1 MKLSYRMT
9 ACDISLARRECGPKS
24 KRRNLMNKYEMAVVI
39 NGKLEEDAKNAVLD
53 KVKALIERFEGT
65 IKNVDEWG
73 KKRFAYE
80 IQKTKEGYYN
90 FIKFEAESTAP
101 AEIEHRMRIMDG
113 VVRYLIVTD
122 DLPENTGVKKEE
134 APAAEAAAEEAA
146 PETAAE
152 EE

>member
-1 MKLSYRMT
+1 
-9 ACDISLARRECGPKS
+9 
-24 KRRNLMNKYEMAVVI
+24 MNKYEMAVVI

-134 APAAEAAAEEAA
+134 APAAEAATEEAA

>member
-1 MKLSYRMT
+1 
-9 ACDISLARRECGPKS
+9 
-24 KRRNLMNKYEMAVVI
+24 MNKYEMAVVI

-73 KKRFAYE
+73 KKRYAYE
-80 IQKTKEGYYN
+80 IQKSKEGYYN

-122 DLPENTGVKKEE
+122 DLPENAGVKKEE
-134 APAAEAAAEEAA
+134 APAAEAPVAEAPAAEEAA
-146 PETAAE
+146 PEAAAE

>member
-1 MKLSYRMT
+1 
-9 ACDISLARRECGPKS
+9 
-24 KRRNLMNKYEMAVVI
+24 MNKYEMAVVI

-73 KKRFAYE
+73 KKRYAYE
-80 IQKTKEGYYN
+80 IQKSKEGYYN
-90 FIKFEAESTAP
+90 FIKFEAEGTAP

-134 APAAEAAAEEAA
+134 APAAESKAEDESASQ
-146 PETAAE
+146 ETEGE
-152 EE
+152 E

>member
-1 MKLSYRMT
+1 
-9 ACDISLARRECGPKS
+9 
-24 KRRNLMNKYEMAVVI
+24 MNKYEMAVVV

-53 KVKALIERFEGT
+53 KVKALIERFGGT

-80 IQKTKEGYYN
+80 IQKSKEGYYN

-122 DLPENTGVKKEE
+122 DLPENIGIKKEE
-134 APAAEAAAEEAA
+134 APASEDSAEEATEAAEES
-146 PETAAE
+146 ETE
-152 EE
+152 EA

>member
-1 MKLSYRMT
+1 
-9 ACDISLARRECGPKS
+9 
-24 KRRNLMNKYEMAVVI
+24 MNKYELAVVI
-39 NGKLEEDAKNAVLD
+39 NGRLEEDAKNAVLD

-73 KKRFAYE
+73 KKRYAYE
-80 IQKTKEGYYN
+80 IQKSKEGYYN
-90 FIKFEAESTAP
+90 FIKFEAESSAP

-122 DLPENTGVKKEE
+122 DLPENTGIKKEE
-134 APAAEAAAEEAA
+134 APAAESVAEEAA

>member
-1 MKLSYRMT
+1 
-9 ACDISLARRECGPKS
+9 
-24 KRRNLMNKYEMAVVI
+24 MNKYEMAVVI

-73 KKRFAYE
+73 KKKYAYG
-80 IQKTKEGYYN
+80 IQKSKEGYYN
-90 FIKFEAESTAP
+90 FIKFEAEPTAP

-122 DLPENTGVKKEE
+122 DLPENTGIKKEE
-134 APAAEAAAEEAA
+134 ADASEAAAEE
-146 PETAAE
+146 TAAE
-152 EE
+152 EPATEEA

>member
-1 MKLSYRMT
+1 MKISYRMT

-134 APAAEAAAEEAA
+134 APAAEAAAEETA
-146 PETAAE
+146 PETAVE

>member
-1 MKLSYRMT
+1 
-9 ACDISLARRECGPKS
+9 
-24 KRRNLMNKYEMAVVI
+24 MNKYEMAVVI

-80 IQKTKEGYYN
+80 IQKSKEGYYN

-122 DLPENTGVKKEE
+122 DLPENTGIKKEE
-134 APAAEAAAEEAA
+134 APTAESAAEEAA

>member
-1 MKLSYRMT
+1 
-9 ACDISLARRECGPKS
+9 
-24 KRRNLMNKYEMAVVI
+24 MNKYEMAVVI

-73 KKRFAYE
+73 KKRYAYE
-80 IQKTKEGYYN
+80 IQKSKEGYYN

-122 DLPENTGVKKEE
+122 DLPENAGVKKEE
-134 APAAEAAAEEAA
+134 APAAEAPAAEEATPEAAEEAA
-146 PETAAE
+146 PEAAAE

>member
-1 MKLSYRMT
+1 
-9 ACDISLARRECGPKS
+9 
-24 KRRNLMNKYEMAVVI
+24 MAVVI
-39 NGKLEEDAKNAVLD
+39 NGKLEEDAKNKVLD

-80 IQKTKEGYYN
+80 IQKSKEGYYN
-90 FIKFEAESTAP
+90 FIKFEAEPTAP

-122 DLPENTGVKKEE
+122 DLPENTGIKKEE
-134 APAAEAAAEEAA
+134 APEAGEAAE
-146 PETAAE
+146 ETAAE
-152 EE
+152 DEAPAEEA

>member
-1 MKLSYRMT
+1 
-9 ACDISLARRECGPKS
+9 
-24 KRRNLMNKYEMAVVI
+24 MNKYEMAVVI

-80 IQKTKEGYYN
+80 IQKSKEGYYN
-90 FIKFEAESTAP
+90 FIKFEAEPTAP

-122 DLPENTGVKKEE
+122 DLPENTQIKKEE
-134 APAAEAAAEEAA
+134 APAEEAPA
-146 PETAAE
+146 EDAAPAGEEPETE
-152 EE
+152 EA

>member
-1 MKLSYRMT
+1 
-9 ACDISLARRECGPKS
+9 
-24 KRRNLMNKYEMAVVI
+24 MNKYEMAVVI

-80 IQKTKEGYYN
+80 IQKSKEGYYN

-122 DLPENTGVKKEE
+122 DLPENTGIKKEE
-134 APAAEAAAEEAA
+134 APAAESAAEEAVPEAAAEE
-146 PETAAE
+146 E
-152 EE
+152 

>member
-1 MKLSYRMT
+1 
-9 ACDISLARRECGPKS
+9 
-24 KRRNLMNKYEMAVVI
+24 MNKYEMAVVI

-80 IQKTKEGYYN
+80 IQKSKEGYYN

-122 DLPENTGVKKEE
+122 DLPENTGIKKEE
-134 APAAEAAAEEAA
+134 APAAESAAEEAT

>member
-1 MKLSYRMT
+1 
-9 ACDISLARRECGPKS
+9 
-24 KRRNLMNKYEMAVVI
+24 MNKYEMAVVI

-73 KKRFAYE
+73 KKRYAYE
-80 IQKTKEGYYN
+80 IQKSKEGYYN

-122 DLPENTGVKKEE
+122 DLPENTQIKKEE
-134 APAAEAAAEEAA
+134 APSEEAPAEDATPAAEEPAK
-146 PETAAE
+146 E
-152 EE
+152 EA

>member
-1 MKLSYRMT
+1 
-9 ACDISLARRECGPKS
+9 
-24 KRRNLMNKYEMAVVI
+24 MNKYEMAVVI

-73 KKRFAYE
+73 KKRYAYE
-80 IQKTKEGYYN
+80 IQKSKEGYYN

-122 DLPENTGVKKEE
+122 DLPENAGVKKEE
-134 APAAEAAAEEAA
+134 APAAEAPAAEAPAAEEAA
-146 PETAAE
+146 PEAAAE

>member
-1 MKLSYRMT
+1 
-9 ACDISLARRECGPKS
+9 
-24 KRRNLMNKYEMAVVI
+24 MNKYEMAVVVS
-39 NGKLEEDAKNAVLD
+39 GKLDEEAKNAVLD

-73 KKRFAYE
+73 KKRYAYE
-80 IQKTKEGYYN
+80 IQKSKEGYYN

-122 DLPENTGVKKEE
+122 DLPENTGINKEE
-134 APAAEAAAEEAA
+134 APEAAEAPAEETPAEEA
-146 PETAAE
+146 PAE
-152 EE
+152 EEA